1 MSLFRFLG
9 LNPPPPKAARKSYP
23 NYEKKRERKFLEK
36 WNKIDNGEPRDW
48 LTYDSEEGVMCCKHC
63 VAHAVDR
70 KESFIVGCAVL
81 KLDNIKKHEQTQ
93 SHIRSSE
100 IAFAILAPD
109 KTAGQQLRRQL
120 TAAHTLKMSTMFQT
134 SHALVLAKHFKPVVQ
149 SRLEVGKLNE
159 WTSLKADVY
168 SGRDW
173 EKTLSTLD
181 WSEINRLYSSYS
193 NLLSLMD
200 LVLTLPVSTAECER
214 GFSWLKRTK
223 TDWRSSLHTKSLNK
237 LMCVALESP
246 IIAEFDPI
254 HPIELCSNKTINRRS
269 MRYAEGTRRRSAQ
282 PSTSAEEAEISAE
295 SPEAA
300 ERMEQGDPSAYDE
313 EKELQLWLSLDGD
326 ADEEEEDESAH
337 QTEKLNLN
345 ERQHTPESP
354 FSIADNSGDEED
366 LGEYELTA
374 SAILKG
380 LSGVRSFR
388 FNFLDGDEA
397 ERWC

>member
-1 MSLFRFLG
+1 
-9 LNPPPPKAARKSYP
+9 
-23 NYEKKRERKFLEK
+23 
-36 WNKIDNGEPRDW
+36 
-48 LTYDSEEGVMCCKHC
+48 
-63 VAHAVDR
+63 
-70 KESFIVGCAVL
+70 
-81 KLDNIKKHEQTQ
+81 
-93 SHIRSSE
+93 
-100 IAFAILAPD
+100 
-109 KTAGQQLRRQL
+109 
-120 TAAHTLKMSTMFQT
+120 MSTMFRT
-134 SHALVLAKHFKPVVQ
+134 SHALVLAKHFKPVIQ
-149 SRLEVGKLNE
+149 SRLEVGKLNDE

-223 TDWRSSLHTKSLNK
+223 TDWRSSLHTKSLNN

-246 IIAEFDPI
+246 SIAEFDPT
-254 HPIELCSNKTINRRS
+254 HPVELWSNKAITRRS
-269 MRYAEGTRRRSAQ
+269 IRYAEGTQRKSAQ
-282 PSTSAEEAEISAE
+282 PSTSAEEAEISAK
-295 SPEAA
+295 SPETT
-300 ERMEQGDPSAYDE
+300 EGMEHGDPSAYDE
-313 EKELQLWLSLDGD
+313 EKELQLWLSLDSD
-326 ADEEEEDESAH
+326 ADEEEEESAL
-337 QTEKLNLN
+337 QNEKLNLN
-345 ERQHTPESP
+345 ERQLTPESP
-354 FSIADNSGDEED
+354 FSIADNSGDEKD

-397 ERWC
+397 ER